1 MKLTAQAEYGLRCI
15 LSLARAELEAPSG
28 VTTGGSGRR
37 ALTVTEIAEREGL
50 SEHYAGKLI
59 RILRRVGLV
68 KSALGRKG
76 GYCLARPAERISVR
90 EVLLA
95 LGDKFF
101 EPETCRRFPG
111 ERECCVHLS
120 DCAIRALWAALQA
133 HIDEVLSQLTL
144 KTLLGNEQS
153 MAYRLQLHPPEI
165 KLLKPER

>member
-15 LSLARAELEAPSG
+15 LSLSQAELEAPPG
-28 VTTGGSGRR
+28 VTTRGSRR
-37 ALTVTEIAEREGL
+37 PALTVTEIAKHEGL

-59 RILRRVGLV
+59 RILRRAGLV

-76 GYCLARPAERISVR
+76 GYRLAQPAERISVR

-111 ERECCVHLS
+111 ERNCCVHLS
-120 DCAIRALWAALQA
+120 ECAIRALWAALQA
-133 HIDEVLSQLTL
+133 RIDEVLSQLTL
-144 KTLLGNEQS
+144 KTLLRNEQS
-153 MAYRLQLHPPEI
+153 MAHWLQLQPPEL